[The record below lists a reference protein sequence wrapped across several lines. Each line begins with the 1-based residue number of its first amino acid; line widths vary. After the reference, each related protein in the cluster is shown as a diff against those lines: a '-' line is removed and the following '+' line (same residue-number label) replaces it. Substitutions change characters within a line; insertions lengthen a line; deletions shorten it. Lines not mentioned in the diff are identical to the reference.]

1 MLPYVEEYNVNTL
14 AVNHQPIRDLC
25 ETGVIRDEK
34 CGVVK
39 GKN

>member
-25 ETGVIRDEK
+25 ETGVIRDEN
-34 CGVVK
+34 CEGSY